1 MGGRA
6 YELLVK
12 LAYSPIIYWIC
23 LFWAI
28 LVFFV
33 ISVFLGK
40 TLGFVG
46 ALFLSMIPMVILRNG
61 ILPIM
66 EHRLSEA
73 RWPETT
79 SIPVLDPKTGEPLPL
94 SITHTAWVPPFDVP
108 ERFESYLRKGETSL
122 DIAPGYDEAGNE
134 GDLLATNERFLF
146 VDLQGKTSKEA
157 RYRDI
162 LRVDIKDVDLTDTGL
177 GIFAE
182 LSIKMS
188 ERELKFLVG
197 HRAVQS
203 LRRIWRNHKK

>member
-33 ISVFLGK
+33 ISIFLGK

-46 ALFLSMIPMVILRNG
+46 ALFLSVIPMVILRNG

-94 SITHTAWVPPFDVP
+94 SITHIAWAPPFDVP

-134 GDLLATNERFLF
+134 GDLLATDKRFLF

-162 LRVDIKDVDLTDTGL
+162 LRIDIRDVDLTDTGL

-182 LSIKMS
+182 LGMKMS
-188 ERELKFLVG
+188 EGELRFLVG
-197 HRAVQS
+197 PRAAKI
-203 LRRIWRNHKK
+203 LRKIWRMSKK